1 MATNELYCLDV
12 SKIRKNPNMKPR
24 RNPIHKD
31 FVDTCEKVFEKFDI
45 SEKHYLGKGGHNIIY
60 KTDTFTLR
68 ISKTVLSEA
77 NESENR
83 EIYISKNQKARDEH
97 ILQKAIKHGLS
108 PRVYMFSNIKMKGQI
123 HRYCILESYDT
134 CLTKFVRQSKSSEIM
149 KMEHCCYEST
159 DDIFKDIGNQLVEL
173 SNRILDMGIVY
184 YDFKPDNVVVNID
197 KETGKL
203 SLNMID
209 WDCELCAQE
218 TWIEN
223 NKDAITFLNLVIC
236 AFYMYH
242 YFNYNILCD
251 KVREL
256 YTREKLDAIFVILCD
271 EENDYVTV
279 IMHYFYLT
287 FGMTLQEKQDFDISH
302 RYHADFMK
310 KNMCNV
316 IKYACKLYKVPPRS

>member
-12 SKIRKNPNMKPR
+12 SKIQKNPNMKPR
-24 RNPIHKD
+24 RNPIHMD
-31 FVDTCEKVFEKFDI
+31 YVDKCDKVFNKFGI
-45 SEKHYLGKGGHNIIY
+45 SEQNYLGKGGHNIIY

-77 NESENR
+77 NEPGNR
-83 EIYISKNQKARDEH
+83 EIYISKSQKALDEK

-108 PRVYMFSNIKMKGQI
+108 PRVYIFSNIEMKGHI

-134 CLTKFVRQSKSSEIM
+134 CLTKFIRQSKPGAIL
-149 KMEHCCYEST
+149 KMERCCYKST
-159 DDIFKDIGNQLVEL
+159 DDIFQDIGNQLVEL

-203 SLNMID
+203 CLSMID
-209 WDCELCAQE
+209 WDCELCGE
-218 TWIEN
+218 ERWIEN

-242 YFNYNILCD
+242 YFNCNILYS
-251 KVREL
+251 KVKEL
-256 YTREKLDAIFVILCD
+256 YTREKLDAIFDILCNED
-271 EENDYVTV
+271 NDYVTI

-287 FGMTLQEKQDFDISH
+287 FGMTLDDKERFDISH
-302 RYHADFMK
+302 KYHADFMK
-310 KNMCNV
+310 KNMCNM
-316 IKYACKLYKVPPRS
+316 IKYACKMYKVTPRL